1 MNSINYSFD
10 RSLSLFSKEES
21 AFPSKIRG
29 DRFIPLR
36 QCGESDLTNY
46 DTPEKKKRPKPERN
60 QSALSPQKS
69 IPVFTSESPESSNK
83 KRYAR
88 ILKQS
93 ILGEKTNKKGSVLS
107 FTSSKRGSQYPSD
120 TKDLCK
126 IISAMD
132 LDFGISNCLL
142 TRTIPLPRKPLKILD
157 APEMED
163 DFYKQLLHWSPVADK
178 IAIGLSN
185 SVYLWDALTRSASL
199 LCEFYEYEELCSL
212 KWSPEGDRLAFGM
225 GSGEVKLWDLEKNKG
240 IQSISSHSSRVSTLD
255 WVPGS
260 LFSGSKDKTIQM
272 LDPRCDD
279 FPTKEF
285 TGHSKQILN
294 VKCAP
299 LGQPLLLSAGN
310 DARVMV
316 YDHRKEEES
325 IFKGTHEG
333 PVRGIAWSTHK
344 KGEFSSG
351 GGSTDMM
358 VKKWNVN
365 RRKMMDQVHVGAQ
378 VCDLKYSELEKEI
391 VVSLGGEANSLDFY
405 TSKDF
410 QKVGKLKGHTKRVL
424 NFDFSPD
431 GTQLVSVSPDETMRF
446 WEVNKIVR
454 QRSKTETTPLPKF
467 GFMFGMR

>member
-21 AFPSKIRG
+21 TFSSKMRG
-29 DRFIPLR
+29 DRFIPNR
-36 QCGESDLTNY
+36 HCAESDLTNY
-46 DTPEKKKRPKPERN
+46 DTPEKKKRPNTQRN
-60 QSALSPQKS
+60 QSGLSPQKS

-83 KRYAR
+83 KRYAK
-88 ILKQS
+88 ILKKN

-107 FTSSKRGSQYPSD
+107 FTSSKRGSIIPSD

-142 TRTIPLPRKPLKILD
+142 TRSIPLPRKPIKILD

-163 DFYKQLLHWSPVADK
+163 DFYKQLLHWSPSADK

-199 LCEFYEYEELCSL
+199 LTEFYDYEELCSL
-212 KWSPEGDRLAFGM
+212 KWSPNGDQLAFGM
-225 GSGEVKLWDLEKNKG
+225 GSGEVKLWDVNENKN
-240 IQSISSHSSRVSTLD
+240 IQSISSHCSRVSTLE
-255 WVPGS
+255 WSIGC

-285 TGHSKQILN
+285 TGHSRQILN
-294 VKCAP
+294 IKSAP
-299 LGQPLLLSAGN
+299 MGQPLLLSGGN
-310 DARVMV
+310 DAKVLV
-316 YDHRKEEES
+316 YDHRKEEEF

-333 PVRGIAWSTHK
+333 PIRGIAWSSHK
-344 KGEFSSG
+344 KGEFVSG

-365 RRKMMDQVHVGAQ
+365 RKKMIDQVHVGAQ

-391 VVSLGGEANSLDFY
+391 VVSLGGESNSIDFF
-405 TSKDF
+405 TSKHL
-410 QKVGKLKGHTKRVL
+410 QKVGKLTGHTKRVL
-424 NFDFSPD
+424 NFEFSPD

-454 QRSKTETTPLPKF
+454 QRSKTESTPLPKF